1 MKLLTI
7 IGWGAGALAA
17 AVTGIWFG
25 IYNIAANEKHWGAT
39 TQVLEIVRERS
50 VYARSKG
57 LSPPIL
63 LESPQRIAKGAINY
77 AAMCAQ
83 CHLAP
88 GMEAT
93 ELNLG
98 LYPSPPRFFDSEHLE
113 HQPSATFWVIKN
125 GIKLTGM
132 PAWGDFHS
140 DSQIWD
146 LVAFIR
152 KLPDMSKEEY
162 ARLAKVTERNP
173 EDTNHALDENSQHEH

>member
-1 MKLLTI
+1 MKLFTI
-7 IGWGAGALAA
+7 IGLGAGVLVAA
-17 AVTGIWFG
+17 SSGIWFG
-25 IYNIAANEKHWGAT
+25 IYNIAATEKHWGVT
-39 TQVLEIVRERS
+39 TQALELVRERS

-57 LSPPIL
+57 IEPPL
-63 LESPQRIAKGAINY
+63 LESPQRIAKGAVNY

-98 LYPSPPRFFDSEHLE
+98 LYPTPPPFFESEHIQ
-113 HQPSATFWVIKN
+113 HQPSANFWVIKN

-132 PAWGDFHS
+132 PAWGAFHS

-152 KLPDMSKEEY
+152 KLPGMSKEEY
-162 ARLAKVTERNP
+162 AKLANAAEHSH
-173 EDTNHALDENSQHEH
+173 EDTGHTQSNTGLHPH